1 MGMKRSVGTHS
12 GPFHADEVTAC
23 ALLSVCDLIDP
34 DKIVRT
40 RDPKKLAECE
50 FVCDV
55 GGFYDPPKKQFDHHQ
70 VDYTG
75 LLSSAGM
82 ILRYLHEQGRLSD
95 AAFFTLKNNIV
106 DGVDAHDNGKDIS
119 ERGVC
124 TFSHVIA
131 NMVPVTYDATDSEMD
146 AAFMDAFRFVRGH
159 LERALAR
166 IDYIQSCRE
175 DVRMAM
181 KDDGPA
187 LIFERKLPWI
197 ENFFSL
203 GGEGHPATFVI
214 MPGGG
219 HWKLR
224 GIPPDL
230 EHRMGVR
237 IPLPQE
243 WAGLLDDELE
253 KVSGIKGA
261 IFCHKG
267 RFISVWETK
276 EAALAALKKVVD
288 ANTV

>member
-1 MGMKRSVGTHS
+1 MGMTRSIGTHS

-23 ALLSVCDLIDP
+23 ALLAVCDLIDP

-40 RDPKKLAECE
+40 RDPEKLAECE

-55 GGFYDPPKKQFDHHQ
+55 GGFFNPAKKQFDHHQ
-70 VDYTG
+70 VDYAG
-75 LLSSAGM
+75 PLSSAGM
-82 ILRYLHEQGRLSD
+82 ILRYLHEEGKLADS
-95 AAFFTLKNNIV
+95 AFGILKNNIV
-106 DGVDAHDNGKDIS
+106 DGVDAHDNGKDSS

-131 NMVPVTYDATDSEMD
+131 NMVPVTYDATDAEMD

-159 LERALAR
+159 LERVLAR
-166 IDYIQSCRE
+166 IDYVQSCRE
-175 DVRMAM
+175 DVRVAM
-181 KDDGPA
+181 EGEGPA

-203 GGEGHPATFVI
+203 GGKEHPATFVI
-214 MPGGG
+214 MPGGD

-237 IPLPQE
+237 IPLPKA
-243 WAGLLDDELE
+243 WAGLLEDELE

-276 EAALAALKKVVD
+276 EAALAALEKVINGD
-288 ANTV
+288 AV